1 MTSITVRV
9 DDSGVRRGLK
19 RIGDAIPDLT
29 DDEIMAGLDKA
40 RNEVRAQWP
49 RGGVQGYD
57 APLRRGQRYRRTGN
71 LGASTTWIRT
81 GRSFQI
87 VSNAISPRGQA
98 YSVFVL
104 GDAQGKGQ
112 TRIHRG
118 RWPVFA
124 EVVKK
129 WSETMVQNINN
140 ALRRL
145 VRDAGMGL

>member
-19 RIGDAIPDLT
+19 RISDAIPDLT

-40 RNEVRAQWP
+40 RNEVRANWP

-57 APLRRGQRYRRTGN
+57 ASLRRGQRYRRTGN

-81 GRSFQI
+81 GRSFTVQSKA
-87 VSNAISPRGQA
+87 VSPRGER
-98 YSVFVL
+98 YSARVL
-104 GDAQGKGQ
+104 GDAQGRGQ
-112 TRIHRG
+112 ARIHRG
-118 RWPVFA
+118 RWPIMF

-145 VRDAGMGL
+145 IRNEGMGL